1 MPLRSLQDELRAS
14 VDPMR
19 GRRLLDQMEFGV
31 VRRGRSRSR
40 RISARLVPPGESFQ
54 HWAQRQG
61 YGDLA
66 ARLEY
71 RAHE

>member
-1 MPLRSLQDELRAS
+1 MPPRSLHDELLAS
-14 VDPMR
+14 VDPLA
-19 GRRLLDQMEFGV
+19 GRRLLDAMERGG
-31 VRRGRSRSR
+31 VRRGGRSRR

-71 RAHE
+71 RAHQ

>member
-1 MPLRSLQDELRAS
+1 MPPRSLQDELLAS
-14 VDPMR
+14 VDPVK
-19 GRRLLDQMEFGV
+19 GRRLLDQMECGG
-31 VRRGRSRSR
+31 VRRRGRSR

-66 ARLEY
+66 ARLED
-71 RAHE
+71 RVHQ

>member
-1 MPLRSLQDELRAS
+1 MPPRSLHDELLAS
-14 VDPMR
+14 VDPVR
-19 GRRLLDQMEFGV
+19 GRRLLDEIEHGG

-40 RISARLVPPGESFQ
+40 RISGRLVPPGESFQ

-66 ARLEY
+66 ARLAD
-71 RAHE
+71 RAQQ